1 MSAMTQPYIDSSEV
15 TLRYADGTSETITLT
30 GRAMTG
36 GVRLT
41 GGEPD
46 VSAPLPM
53 DWARPHVAGIS
64 PATMRITIEAP
75 DRFEITESRSAAE
88 PQENR

>member
-1 MSAMTQPYIDSSEV
+1 MSATTHPYIDSAEV

-53 DWARPHVAGIS
+53 DWARPHIASIS
-64 PATMRITIEAP
+64 PFRMQITVEAP
-75 DRFEITESRSAAE
+75 DRCEITENRSAAE
-88 PQENR
+88 PQETR